1 MKLSFD
7 ELHEPKTKIIERSLP
22 YEQYFG
28 EMDLTPEQK
37 EKRIE
42 MANRFEDMMLFFF
55 ALVGVMNEYSYVN
68 DQFVIAQ
75 IEAMYIA
82 VLSGSN
88 VLFND
93 TDTSK
98 NNQIA
103 VDNRLRNYAN
113 QFAQQIVQ
121 TTHENSDNAWYTST
135 DRAKFVAEN
144 EANTSYNYDEN
155 SEAIRNGNKFKTWI
169 SMKDRRVRKT
179 HARVDSE
186 KIPINEPFLVGNS
199 EMMFPKD
206 ETLGASAS
214 EIVNCRCTVKY
225 SKN

>member
-7 ELHEPKTKIIERSLP
+7 ELHEPKTKFIERSLP
-22 YEQYFG
+22 YEKYFG

-37 EKRIE
+37 KKRIE

-55 ALVGVMNEYSYVN
+55 ALLGVMNEYSYVN

-93 TDTSK
+93 TDKSK

-103 VDNRLRNYAN
+103 VDNRLRSYAH
-113 QFAQQIVQ
+113 QFAQQTVQ
-121 TTHENSDNAWYTST
+121 TTNENANNDWYTSS

-155 SEAIRNGNKFKTWI
+155 SEAIRNGNKFKTWV

-186 KIPINEPFLVGNS
+186 KIPIDEPFVVGSS